1 MDIKTIEVAKLGLLI
16 DIAARA
22 LDADWE
28 EDCENAAH
36 ADLTEAYQA
45 WKDENGI
52 DHVARDS
59 PEWEAMMASTTEAH
73 LEHEASKRKTRNA
86 RKRLRTAV
94 AKYRGWG
101 K

>member
-22 LDADWE
+22 LDFDWE
-28 EDCENAAH
+28 QDSESAAH
-36 ADLTEAYQA
+36 ADLNEAYQA
-45 WKDENGI
+45 WKDANGI
-52 DHVARDS
+52 EHVARDT
-59 PEWEAMMASTTEAH
+59 PEWELMMQSTAEQYQA
-73 LEHEASKRKTRNA
+73 HEASKRKARNA

-94 AKYRGWG
+94 LKYRNHG